1 MTIEEFLDLIKVLN
15 DNTRLT
21 ILQMLSK
28 SGTMCACNILE
39 ELSITQGTLSH
50 HMKVL
55 VNANLVSVEKDG
67 KWCHYTLL
75 KDNVCS
81 IAHFIQEICS
91 KEANSNKCS
100 CTEKTTS

>member
-1 MTIEEFLDLIKVLN
+1 MNNKEFLGKITVLD

-28 SGTMCACNILE
+28 NGTMCACKILE
-39 ELSITQGTLSH
+39 ELSITQATLSY

-55 VNANLVSVEKDG
+55 SNAGFVSVVRDG

-75 KDNVCS
+75 NEKICE
-81 IAHFIQEICS
+81 IAQFIQNICLCKANS
-91 KEANSNKCS
+91 KERCCK
-100 CTEKTTS
+100 

>member
-1 MTIEEFLDLIKVLN
+1 MSNEEFLNLIKVLS

-21 ILQMLSK
+21 IVQMLSK
-28 SGTMCACNILE
+28 NETMCACRILE

-55 VNANLVSVEKDG
+55 VGANLVRVAKDG

-75 KDNVCS
+75 KDNICG
-81 IAHFIQEICS
+81 IAHFIQEIC
-91 KEANSNKCS
+91 NKDNC
-100 CTEKTTS
+100 